1 MTRPRNA
8 LVSLESTRYYHVM
21 SRCVRRAFLCGV
33 DKDSGNDYEHRRE
46 WIEARIHL
54 LSSIFAI
61 DICAYA
67 VMSNHYHIV
76 LDLSPEQI
84 EEADDREVT
93 RRWQCLFKGTL
104 LFQQYSEGKVLK
116 DYEQRLVDAEIAV
129 YRQRLCDLSWFM
141 KCLNE
146 PLARIANKEDSCK
159 GHFWEH
165 RYKSQA
171 LCSDE
176 ALLSCMAYVDL
187 NPIRA
192 AISEIPEKSDH
203 TSIQHRLNRII
214 DKPTIDLK
222 QAIAEQYEQGFLLT
236 NQLKLKKLLGF
247 NPDKK
252 NPHHK
257 LPFSQSAYIEL
268 VEWTGRVIRNDK
280 RSHINN
286 NQPPILERLNIDSNR
301 WLSSTTQFEMVHRK
315 RFGSKPAQLNTG

>member
-1 MTRPRNA
+1 
-8 LVSLESTRYYHVM
+8 M
-21 SRCVRRAFLCGV
+21 SRCVRRAFLCGF

-61 DICAYA
+61 DICSYA

-76 LDLSPEQI
+76 LRLSPEQI
-84 EEADDREVT
+84 EDTDDPEIA
-93 RRWQCLFKGTL
+93 RRWQCLFNGSL
-104 LFQQYSEGKVLK
+104 LFQQYSDGKPLK
-116 DYEQRLVDAEIAV
+116 DYEQRVVDDEIAV
-129 YRQRLCDLSWFM
+129 YRKRLCDMGWFM

-192 AISEIPEKSDH
+192 AMADTPETSDY
-203 TSIQHRLNRII
+203 TSIQYRVNKLI

-222 QAIAEQYEQGFLLT
+222 QAISEQHKQGFLLT
-236 NQLKLKKLLGF
+236 EQLKLKQLLGF
-247 NPDKK
+247 NPDKVNRLAREGALGYKK

-268 VEWTGRVIRNDK
+268 VEWTGRIIRDDK
-280 RSHINN
+280 RGFIPTNTPN
-286 NQPPILERLNIDSNR
+286 ILERINIDSKR
-301 WLSSTTQFEMVHRK
+301 WLSNTTQFEMLHRK
-315 RFGSKPAQLNTG
+315 RFGKQSRQLNTG

>member
-1 MTRPRNA
+1 
-8 LVSLESTRYYHVM
+8 M
-21 SRCVRRAFLCGV
+21 SRCVRRAYLCGF
-33 DKDSGNDYEHRRE
+33 DKESGIDYEHRRE
-46 WIEARIHL
+46 WIEARMHL

-76 LDLSPEQI
+76 LRLSPEQVK
-84 EEADDREVT
+84 EANDYEIA
-93 RRWQCLFKGTL
+93 RRWQCLFKGSL
-104 LFQQYSEGKVLK
+104 LFQKYSEGKVVK
-116 DYEQRLVDAEIAV
+116 EYEQRIVDSEIAV
-129 YRQRLCDLSWFM
+129 YRQRLCDLGWFM

-192 AISEIPEKSDH
+192 AMADTPEASDH
-203 TSIQHRLNRII
+203 TSIQHRINRLT
-214 DKPTIDLK
+214 DKPTINLK
-222 QAIAEQYEQGFLLT
+222 QAIEEQYEQGFLLT
-236 NQLKLKKLLGF
+236 EQLKPKKLLGF

-252 NPHHK
+252 NTHHK
-257 LPFSQSAYIEL
+257 LPFSKTAYIEL
-268 VEWTGRVIRNDK
+268 VEWTGRIIRNDK
-280 RSHINN
+280 HGFINHD
-286 NQPPILERLNIDSNR
+286 QPPILERLNIDTKR
-301 WLSSTTQFEMVHRK
+301 WLSSSTQFEMVHRK
-315 RFGSKPAQLNTG
+315 RFSKKTPKLNTG